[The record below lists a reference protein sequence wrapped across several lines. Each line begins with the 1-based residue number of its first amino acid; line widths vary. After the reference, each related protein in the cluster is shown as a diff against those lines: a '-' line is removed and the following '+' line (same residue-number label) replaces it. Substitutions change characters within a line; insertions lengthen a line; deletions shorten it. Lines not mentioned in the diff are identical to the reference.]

1 MLGYTGMSSLSQSDV
16 NHLASLARLQL
27 TQEESERYAE
37 QLSKVVSYV
46 DQLTTVATGEAGSEG
61 VSGLSNVLQADEPRA
76 AGSLANLN
84 PEDALSM
91 APLRDG
97 SSLVVRA
104 VMGAADAEA
113 A

>member
-1 MLGYTGMSSLSQSDV
+1 MLGYTGMSNLSKSDIT
-16 NHLASLARLQL
+16 HLAQLARLQL
-27 TQEESERYAE
+27 SNEESERYAE

-46 DQLTTVATGEAGSEG
+46 DQLTSVATGEMGSNG
-61 VSGLSNVLQADEPRA
+61 VTGLTNVLQADEPRA

-84 PEDALSM
+84 PEEALAM

-97 SSLVVRA
+97 HSLVVRA
-104 VMGAADAEA
+104 VLGATDAEA